1 MAEVTAVGPLIPPPS
16 QETALGRTR
25 RWRSPGLIAGIAIL
39 SVIVILAAGA
49 PLFTNYS
56 PVALHPDQG
65 LLPPS
70 SHHLLGTDQLGRDV
84 WTRLLFGARIDLEV
98 GFLAVLFPF
107 IVGTVIGCLAG
118 YFGGWVD
125 AVAMRAVDVI
135 LAFPFLVLV
144 IAIVFVI
151 GPGTKSI
158 YIAMTVT
165 DWVSYTWIIRGEI
178 LAVKRHEYILA
189 ARALGYSRRRIIA
202 KHLLPNV
209 ITQAIVYSMSDIV
222 FTILTIVTLGY
233 LGLGVPPP
241 TPEWGSMIADGQ
253 GFITT
258 NWQLATIP
266 GIAVVITG
274 IGLSLLGDGLAD
286 LLRPE

>member
-1 MAEVTAVGPLIPPPS
+1 MAEAKAVAVLVQPGES
-16 QETALGRTR
+16 VVGRGR
-25 RWRSPGLIAGIAIL
+25 RRRSPTLFAGAGVLGIT
-39 SVIVILAAGA
+39 VILAAGA
-49 PLFTNYS
+49 PLFTRYN
-56 PVALHPDQG
+56 PVIPHPAQG

-70 SHHLLGTDQLGRDV
+70 SQHLFGTDQLGRDA
-84 WTRLLFGARIDLEV
+84 WTRLLYGARIDLEV

-107 IVGTVIGCLAG
+107 LVGTAIGCLAG
-118 YFGGWVD
+118 YFGGVID
-125 AVAMRAVDVI
+125 TITMRAVDVI
-135 LAFPFLVLV
+135 LAFPFFVLV

-178 LAVKRHEYILA
+178 LTAKRHEYILA
-189 ARALGYSRRRIIA
+189 ARALGFSRRRIIA
-202 KHLLPNV
+202 RHLVPNV

-241 TPEWGSMIADGQ
+241 APEWGSMISDGQ
-253 GFITT
+253 TFITT

-266 GIAVVITG
+266 GLAVVITG

>member
-1 MAEVTAVGPLIPPPS
+1 MAELQTATIPPPRA
-16 QETALGRTR
+16 EAVLGRRSR
-25 RWRSPGLIAGIAIL
+25 RVSVPLVAGATILGL
-39 SVIVILAAGA
+39 IVILCVGA
-49 PLFTNYS
+49 PLFTRYGPLAMNPS
-56 PVALHPDQG
+56 QG

-70 SHHLLGTDQLGRDV
+70 SQHLLGTDELGRDV
-84 WTRLLFGARIDLEV
+84 WARLLYGGRIDLQV

-107 IVGTVIGCLAG
+107 LLGTAIGCVAG
-118 YFGGWVD
+118 YLGGWVD
-125 AVAMRAVDVI
+125 AVVMRAVDVV
-135 LAFPFLVLV
+135 LAFPFFVLL
-144 IAIVFVI
+144 IALVFVL

-158 YIAMTVT
+158 YIAMTIT

-178 LAVKRHEYILA
+178 VVAKQQEYILA
-189 ARALGYSRRRIIA
+189 ARALGYRRIRIVA
-202 KHLLPNV
+202 RHLIPNV
-209 ITQAIVYSMSDIV
+209 ITQAIVYSMSDII

-233 LGLGVPPP
+233 LGLGVQPP
-241 TPEWGSMIADGQ
+241 TPEWGSMISDGQ
-253 GFITT
+253 TYILT

>member
-1 MAEVTAVGPLIPPPS
+1 MAEAKAVAALVRPG
-16 QETALGRTR
+16 ETVAGRGR
-25 RWRSPGLIAGIAIL
+25 RRRSPTLFAGAAIL
-39 SVIVILAAGA
+39 GIIIILAAGA
-49 PLFTNYS
+49 PLFTHYN
-56 PVALHPDQG
+56 PVIPHPDQG

-70 SHHLLGTDQLGRDV
+70 SHHLFGTDQLGRDV
-84 WTRLLFGARIDLEV
+84 LTRLLYGARIDLEV

-107 IVGTVIGCLAG
+107 LVGTAIGCVAG
-118 YFGGWVD
+118 YFGGVID
-125 AVAMRAVDVI
+125 TITMRAVDVI
-135 LAFPFLVLV
+135 LAFPFFVLV

-178 LAVKRHEYILA
+178 LTAKRHEYILA
-189 ARALGYSRRRIIA
+189 ARALGFSRRRIIA
-202 KHLLPNV
+202 RHLVPNV

-241 TPEWGSMIADGQ
+241 TAEWGSMISDGQ
-253 GFITT
+253 TFITT

-266 GIAVVITG
+266 GLAVVITG

>member
-1 MAEVTAVGPLIPPPS
+1 
-16 QETALGRTR
+16 
-25 RWRSPGLIAGIAIL
+25 
-39 SVIVILAAGA
+39 
-49 PLFTNYS
+49 
-56 PVALHPDQG
+56 
-65 LLPPS
+65 
-70 SHHLLGTDQLGRDV
+70 LGRDV
-84 WTRLLFGARIDLEV
+84 WTRLLYGARIDLEV

-118 YFGGWVD
+118 YFGGWID

-151 GPGTKSI
+151 GPGTRSI

-178 LAVKRHEYILA
+178 LTVKRHEYILA
-189 ARALGYSRRRIIA
+189 AKALGYSRRRIIA

-241 TPEWGSMIADGQ
+241 TPEWGSMLADGQ

-266 GIAVVITG
+266 GVAVVITG

>member
-1 MAEVTAVGPLIPPPS
+1 MAEVKPTATLVTPPGK
-16 QETALGRTR
+16 TAISRAR
-25 RWRSPGLIAGIAIL
+25 RWRSPGLIAGVAIL
-39 SVIVILAAGA
+39 SVIIILAAGA
-49 PLFTNYS
+49 PLFTSYN
-56 PVALHPDQG
+56 PLALHADQG

-70 SHHLLGTDQLGRDV
+70 AHHLLGTDQLGRDV
-84 WTRLLFGARIDLEV
+84 WTRLLYGARIDLEV

-125 AVAMRAVDVI
+125 AAAMRAVDVI

-189 ARALGYSRRRIIA
+189 ARALGFSRRRIIA

-241 TPEWGSMIADGQ
+241 TPEWGTMIADGQ

-266 GIAVVITG
+266 GVAVVITG

>member
-1 MAEVTAVGPLIPPPS
+1 MAEAKAAATLISPPG
-16 QETALGRTR
+16 ETALARSR
-25 RWRSPGLIAGIAIL
+25 RRRSPGLIAGIAIL

-49 PLFTNYS
+49 PLFTSYS

-65 LLPPS
+65 LLPS
-70 SHHLLGTDQLGRDV
+70 SAQHLLGTDQLGRDV
-84 WTRLLFGARIDLEV
+84 WARLLYGARIDLEV

-125 AVAMRAVDVI
+125 VVAMRAVDVI

-178 LAVKRHEYILA
+178 LAAKRHEYILA

>member
-1 MAEVTAVGPLIPPPS
+1 L
-16 QETALGRTR
+16 
-25 RWRSPGLIAGIAIL
+25 AGIAIL
-39 SVIVILAAGA
+39 GAIILLAVGA
-49 PLFTNYS
+49 PLFTSYT
-56 PVALHPDQG
+56 PVPPHAVQG

-70 SHHLLGTDQLGRDV
+70 AQHLLGTDQLGRDV
-84 WTRLLFGARIDLEV
+84 WTRLLYGARIDLQV

-107 IVGTVIGCLAG
+107 IVGTAIGCLAG
-118 YFGGWVD
+118 YFGGWID
-125 AVAMRAVDVI
+125 TITMRAVDVI
-135 LAFPFLVLV
+135 LAFPFFVLV

-158 YIAMTVT
+158 YIAVTVT

-178 LAVKRHEYILA
+178 LAAKRHEYILA

-202 KHLLPNV
+202 RHLLPNV

-241 TPEWGSMIADGQ
+241 TPEWGSMISDGQ
-253 GFITT
+253 TFITT

-266 GIAVVITG
+266 GLAVVITG

>member
-1 MAEVTAVGPLIPPPS
+1 MAEAKIAATLVPPRES
-16 QETALGRTR
+16 VLGRAWR
-25 RWRSPGLIAGIAIL
+25 RRSPMLIAGIAIL
-39 SVIVILAAGA
+39 SVIIILAAGA
-49 PLFTNYS
+49 PLFTRYN
-56 PVALHPDQG
+56 PLALHADQG
-65 LLPPS
+65 LLQPS
-70 SHHLLGTDQLGRDV
+70 ARHLLGTDQLGRDV
-84 WTRLLFGARIDLEV
+84 WARLLYGARIDLEV

-107 IVGTVIGCLAG
+107 VVGTVIGCMAG

-125 AVAMRAVDVI
+125 TVAMRAVDVI
-135 LAFPFLVLV
+135 LAFPFFVLV

-189 ARALGYSRRRIIA
+189 ARALGFSRRRIIA
-202 KHLLPNV
+202 RHLVPNV
-209 ITQAIVYSMSDIV
+209 ITQAIVYSMSDVV

-233 LGLGVPPP
+233 LGLGVPAP
-241 TPEWGSMIADGQ
+241 TPEWGSMMADGQ

>member
-1 MAEVTAVGPLIPPPS
+1 MADAKTVATLVRSG
-16 QETALGRTR
+16 ETVLGRAR
-25 RWRSPGLIAGIAIL
+25 RRRSPTLFAGIAIIGAIIL
-39 SVIVILAAGA
+39 LAAGA
-49 PLFTNYS
+49 PLFTSYN
-56 PVALHPDQG
+56 PLIPHPTQG

-70 SHHLLGTDQLGRDV
+70 AHHLLGTDQLGRDV
-84 WTRLLFGARIDLEV
+84 WTRLLYGARIDLEV

-107 IVGTVIGCLAG
+107 IVGTAIGCLAG
-118 YFGGWVD
+118 YFGGWID
-125 AVAMRAVDVI
+125 NITMRAVDVI
-135 LAFPFLVLV
+135 LAFPFFVLV

-158 YIAMTVT
+158 YIAVTVT

-178 LAVKRHEYILA
+178 LAAKRHEYILA

-202 KHLLPNV
+202 RHLLPNV

-241 TPEWGSMIADGQ
+241 TPEWGSMISDGQ
-253 GFITT
+253 TFITT

-266 GIAVVITG
+266 GLAVVITG